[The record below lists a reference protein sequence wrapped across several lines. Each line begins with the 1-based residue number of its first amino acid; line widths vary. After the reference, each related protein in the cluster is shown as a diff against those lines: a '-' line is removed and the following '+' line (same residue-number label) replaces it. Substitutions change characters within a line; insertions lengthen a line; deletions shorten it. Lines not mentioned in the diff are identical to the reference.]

1 MKQLVPLLVVLF
13 LWGHSSCA
21 DGAEEASGESRDKPS
36 SAGKGEQ
43 LGEDGETKSR
53 KEMAEGHSYCEYDN
67 CYELLGV
74 ETDAGPIPIKRAYRR
89 LASQWHP
96 DRCPGG
102 DYAKCKE
109 WFPRYANAYEVL
121 STPEMRKNYD
131 YVLANPYEFPGFY
144 MKYSRPRYA
153 PKSDLRFVLVLTL
166 LAATAVHYFLKHAIY
181 EQALATVKKD
191 PRMRYHER
199 LKEILARQSAKSPK
213 KTAKGDEADKR
224 KKAAEAELALE
235 LAAEMPPPPV
245 LADTIAVQVFKAPL
259 TLVYTLLWAL
269 GGGMREPEYMTR
281 KALGLSAAEWE
292 SMDDAER
299 QSFLQMELWV
309 ADKLAAY
316 NEEIASDEKSGK
328 VKSGKEKRAER
339 QQKKGKG
346 SFKMDD

>member
-74 ETDAGPIPIKRAYRR
+74 KTDAGPIPIKRAYRR
-89 LASQWHP
+89 LASEWHP

-102 DYAKCKE
+102 DIAKCKE

-121 STPEMRKNYD
+121 SNPEMRKNYD

-144 MKYSRPRYA
+144 LKYSRPRYA

-166 LAATAVHYFLKHAIY
+166 IAATAVHYFLKHAIY
-181 EQALATVKKD
+181 EQALAAVKKD
-191 PRMRYHER
+191 PRMRYNER
-199 LKEILARQSAKSPK
+199 LKEIMTRQAAKSPK
-213 KTAKGDEADKR
+213 KVAKADGAEKR

-235 LAAEMPPPPV
+235 LAAEVPPPPV
-245 LADTIAVQVFKAPL
+245 LADIIAVKVFKAPL
-259 TLVYTLLWAL
+259 MLVYTLLWAL
-269 GGGMREPEYMTR
+269 RGGMREPEYMTR
-281 KALGLSAAEWE
+281 KALGIGAAEWE
-292 SMDDAER
+292 AMDLAER
-299 QSFLQMELWV
+299 QSFVEMELWV
-309 ADKLAAY
+309 SDKLAAY
-316 NEEIASDEKSGK
+316 NEEMMRAEKSGK
-328 VKSGKEKRAER
+328 VKSGKDKRAER
-339 QQKKGKG
+339 LQKKQKG
-346 SFKMDD
+346 SFTMED